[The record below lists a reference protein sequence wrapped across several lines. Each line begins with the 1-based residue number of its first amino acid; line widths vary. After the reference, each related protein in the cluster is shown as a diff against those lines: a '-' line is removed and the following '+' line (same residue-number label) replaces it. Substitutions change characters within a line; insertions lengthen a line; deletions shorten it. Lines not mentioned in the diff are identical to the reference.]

1 MKTKSRNL
9 LTVILAVLCAAAVAL
24 GIGFLLPKAEKIN
37 ASAVTISPSYSLI
50 NIDSSYSPGPYIHDG
65 YTLGNQAGEGAA
77 SINLTQGYMR
87 FSISVTVP
95 AYTEYTVSY
104 DFRVMIGLNG
114 SFINGGSNVVV
125 EANLFRYEDASYSTR
140 CSSLP
145 DFSKTASLCNA
156 DKFSFSQ
163 CTVSNLIFANNDSTS
178 KVFKTYFSLE
188 GGPTFKSESCR
199 SGFGIALNP
208 TTSTAVVSGISEP
221 EVRAG
226 DALTVTYDGDPHTVN
241 FTYAKETETA
251 DLDGNMVK
259 YKAYNAVLVTIDAL
273 NSSGISTSNYTLTC
287 SDGVGSITAT
297 DAGTY
302 KVKFNIKSGAACEWG
317 MEGGGT
323 GEKTIVLT
331 INKKDP
337 TVNPDIGIGPFY
349 ANNSLTTDVSITTT
363 AGDTPG
369 TIAWDSGQTL
379 AAGTNNYGWTFTPTD
394 TNNYNSPK
402 TGTASITVAGIE
414 IDHITAT
421 FNQGSN
427 KYYTSSSLDD
437 MKARLAVDKVYND
450 STTARLADADYSLGV
465 DGGGALVAGTNTIL
479 VTYTS
484 SSSETPGATD
494 FTDTFT
500 VEITAVEITAIT
512 ATFNPGSNDIYLSN
526 SLDYL
531 NHYLTVTGTYNDG
544 STKTLTTSDYSIT
557 DPAALALG
565 TVTVTV
571 ASTEDSNIT
580 DTFTVNVIPDIVPV
594 ALPLPETN
602 AYTYSGEE
610 LDAVGALTTLT
621 DEQVVK
627 YLDVSGTATARRAG
641 EYTAKFKIKDEFIN
655 AGTVSWDTSNLNSLD
670 GVTVSSDGNS
680 VEFKWTILK
689 AKVAATW
696 DEEECVWVPVIVGT
710 LAETTEPDFLTQ
722 TYTNSDGKAF
732 TNRSKLAGGRTYQ
745 VTAAINAKYADNF
758 ELDEPTQ
765 TLINSGSETYTYTPE
780 YKPSIWEKIVAFFK
794 ANWLWFLIALAA
806 IILLIIIIVVAKKC
820 HKTKEQKEEIKARK
834 EEERRRK
841 EEERLR
847 REEERRLQQE
857 RLEEERRLQREKLE
871 AEREMARAKQEAELE
886 KIRAQAQAQAGL
898 AGAGMASMAMAQQP
912 AQQIPPVQQVQSVDN
927 ELLREM
933 RQQMAELRADN
944 KATQAQLQAMQNSQ
958 NLQQQMP
965 QPMQQ
970 PMYQQ
975 YPQYP
980 MYQQPIMPQYGG
992 NDLAMARMEA
1002 QLNAM
1007 QAEQR
1012 ARYDAEQRIELAAMR
1027 AESHVDR
1034 DSRHSVDL
1042 AAMRE
1047 HINGH
1052 NYNRVPDYSQQS
1064 YNQPNSMDMM
1074 GALVAATLR
1083 NMANGELA
1091 ATQSVPELPQKTETT
1106 TPAAKYPSDAVI
1118 TTTTTVDTTKNK
1130 PIRREEDFDVDGFY
1144 DTFE

>member
-1 MKTKSRNL
+1 MK
-9 LTVILAVLCAAAVAL
+9 AVFYLDL
-24 GIGFLLPKAEKIN
+24 
-37 ASAVTISPSYSLI
+37 
-50 NIDSSYSPGPYIHDG
+50 DSS
-65 YTLGNQAGEGAA
+65 T
-77 SINLTQGYMR
+77 
-87 FSISVTVP
+87 
-95 AYTEYTVSY
+95 
-104 DFRVMIGLNG
+104 
-114 SFINGGSNVVV
+114 V
-125 EANLFRYEDASYSTR
+125 EATKL
-140 CSSLP
+140 
-145 DFSKTASLCNA
+145 SK
-156 DKFSFSQ
+156 
-163 CTVSNLIFANNDSTS
+163 
-178 KVFKTYFSLE
+178 
-188 GGPTFKSESCR
+188 
-199 SGFGIALNP
+199 P
-208 TTSTAVVSGISEP
+208 TTNDTLEM
-221 EVRAG
+221 
-226 DALTVTYDGDPHTVN
+226 DYDEKPHTVN
-241 FTYAKETETA
+241 VTYADEVDSTDVDDKDHSYTTGYKNVKVTVEA
-251 DLDGNMVK
+251 KDFDG
-259 YKAYNAVLVTIDAL
+259 KAINDYTITPENLSEA
-273 NSSGISTSNYTLTC
+273 T
-287 SDGVGSITAT
+287 GSVSLTAT
-297 DAGTY
+297 NAGTY
-302 KVKFNIKSGAACEWG
+302 TIKFELTSSAKSNGIEWDG
-317 MEGGGT
+317 NADPIT
-323 GEKTIVLT
+323 LT
-331 INKKDP
+331 INKVDP
-337 TVNPDIGIGPFY
+337 KVNPKVGKGPWYTTNDLVKDIKIET
-349 ANNSLTTDVSITTT
+349 SE
-363 AGDTPG
+363 GDTDG
-369 TIAWDSGQTL
+369 KISWDASQTL
-379 AAGTNNYGWTFTPTD
+379 SSGTKNYGWTFKPTD
-394 TNNYNSPK
+394 SRNYNDKSD
-402 TGTASITVAGIE
+402 TESITVEGLKITGIE
-414 IDHITAT
+414 AEFEQDGSVFYTSDSLDSLKANLVVTKKYNDEEKDEVITDPSLYTLSVPGNKLTEGTVTVTVKYRSGLDETPAKASFEAT
-421 FNQGSN
+421 F
-427 KYYTSSSLDD
+427 
-437 MKARLAVDKVYND
+437 
-450 STTARLADADYSLGV
+450 
-465 DGGGALVAGTNTIL
+465 
-479 VTYTS
+479 
-484 SSSETPGATD
+484 E
-494 FTDTFT
+494 
-500 VEITAVEITAIT
+500 VEITAVELESFKAE
-512 ATFNPGSNDIYLSN
+512 FDPNGNDIYLSN
-526 SLDYL
+526 SLSDL
-531 NHYLTVTGTYNDG
+531 NQYLTVTGTYNDG
-544 STKTLTTSDYSIT
+544 STKTLTTSDYSLT
-557 DPAALALG
+557 DPAALSLG
-565 TVTVTV
+565 NVTVTVT
-571 ASTEDSNIT
+571 STEDNNIT
-580 DTFTVNVIPDIVPV
+580 DTFNVNVIPDIVPV

-602 AYTYSGEE
+602 PYTYSGEE

-655 AGTVSWDTSNLNSLD
+655 AGTVSWDTSNLSSLD
-670 GVTVSSDGNS
+670 GVTVSADGNS

-689 AKVAATW
+689 AKIAATW

-710 LAETTEPDFLTQ
+710 LAETTEPDFLNQ

-794 ANWLWFLIALAA
+794 ANWLWFVIALAA

-886 KIRAQAQAQAGL
+886 KIRAQAQAGL
-898 AGAGMASMAMAQQP
+898 AGAGMASMAMAQP
-912 AQQIPPVQQVQSVDN
+912 QQQAMPVPQVQTVDN
-927 ELLREM
+927 ELLKEM

-944 KATQAQLQAMQNSQ
+944 KATQAQLQAMQN
-958 NLQQQMP
+958 NQQQAMQMP
-965 QPMQQ
+965 QPMQ
-970 PMYQQ
+970 YQQ

-980 MYQQPIMPQYGG
+980 YQQMPMMPQYGG

-1091 ATQSVPELPQKTETT
+1091 VTQSVPELPQKTEQS
-1106 TPAAKYPSDAVI
+1106 PQSAKYPSDAVI

-1130 PIRREEDFDVDGFY
+1130 PIRREDEFDVDGFY